1 MKLFSNIIFFITIV
15 ICVAALAI
23 SIYPGVLSEIIFVSF
38 VLFFI
43 GLPIVAAIG
52 IFLLIALIVLA
63 QRGKLDQLQLNR
75 KFKNFRISWRRVAM
89 MVAIVVL
96 SGILL
101 KFQIPRRLAFRVS
114 KPAFEQMLVQAPVSS
129 VGDMKLNRQLGLYY
143 VDEYAADPR
152 GGVYF
157 RVYSS
162 RWIFQITSYGFVY
175 KPNSK
180 GSPFGS
186 TNYQTFRIFGNWY
199 WFEDSTDWD

>member
-1 MKLFSNIIFFITIV
+1 MKLFNNIIFFTTIF

-23 SIYPGVLSEIIFVSF
+23 SIYPGALSEIFFVTF
-38 VLFFI
+38 LLFFV
-43 GLPIVAAIG
+43 GLPIFAAIG
-52 IFLLIALIVLA
+52 VFILIALIVFA
-63 QRGKLDQLQLNR
+63 QRGKFNQILS
-75 KFKNFRISWRRVAM
+75 KFKKLRIPWKRAVM
-89 MVAIVVL
+89 MVVIVCV
-96 SGILL
+96 SYILL
-101 KFQIPRRLAFRVS
+101 KYYIPRRLAFIVS
-114 KPAFEQMLVQAPVSS
+114 KPAFARMLVQAPVSG
-129 VGDMKLNRQLGLYY
+129 VDEMKLNRHLGLYY

-157 RVYSS
+157 RVFYS

-186 TNYQTFRIFGNWY
+186 TNYRTFRLYDQWY